1 MSELQA
7 LSNQFAEVVEQ
18 AGRFVVTVNARSRP
32 SSGIHWR
39 SGVIVT
45 ADHTIKREEDITV
58 TLGDGR
64 TIAATL
70 VGRDSSIDLAIL
82 KIEDTDLPVAE
93 ISDTSSLKVGHL
105 VLAVGR
111 FGGSNLTAGMGIIG
125 ALDGPWRRWWG
136 GSAADQFAR
145 LDLMPFIGFSGSPLL
160 DASGRV
166 LGINTPGPRRMVI
179 SILAP
184 TANRAIDQLLE
195 KGRISRGYLGLSMQA
210 APLLETLRNRHK
222 LTNETGVIVVNIEA
236 GGPADSSGV
245 LLGDVLVAVEGHPAI
260 DTGEVLGM
268 LSPDRVGKT
277 VNAQILRGG
286 ELLELAIAV
295 GERPRRD
302 D

>member
-32 SSGIHWR
+32 SSGVHWR
-39 SGVIVT
+39 PGVIVT

-58 TLGDGR
+58 TLEDGR
-64 TIAATL
+64 TVAATL
-70 VGRDSSIDLAIL
+70 AGRDSSIDLAIL
-82 KIEDTDLPVAE
+82 KVEDADLPVAE
-93 ISDTSSLKVGHL
+93 IGDISSLKVGHI

-111 FGGSNLTAGMGIIG
+111 FGRSNLTAGMGIIG

-195 KGRISRGYLGLSMQA
+195 KGRIARGYLGLSMQS
-210 APLLETLRNRHK
+210 APLPEALRNRHN
-222 LTNETGVIVVNIEA
+222 LTNESGVIVVNVEA

-245 LLGDVLVAVEGHPAI
+245 LLGDVLVTVEGHPAT
-260 DTGEVLGM
+260 DTAEVLGM

-277 VNAQILRGG
+277 INAQILRGG
-286 ELLELAIAV
+286 ELQELAIAV